1 MNRRR
6 TWINHSVLP
15 AGTVVAVM
23 AAAIVGVVV
32 SAAVVD
38 AAEPN
43 DFNWVDHPRQGF
55 ADLRSG
61 NEPVLRYMYAF
72 DTSTPKRRLETYK
85 VFHHVFGPGTG
96 KLITKGPGGLY
107 THHRGLFVG
116 WRTVT
121 FDGKSLDFWHCKNNV
136 RQRHIR
142 FVSQTG
148 DAHQGGMTARIDW
161 EDAQGHPVIAET
173 RTVRVTRSANKPGR
187 HDSWQIDWSTRLASR
202 RGTIKLDGDR
212 QHAGFQ
218 FRAAQAVA
226 DSKGA
231 RYIRPKGFPQ
241 QPQAYQVDDRKNP
254 NKHINLGWLAM
265 TYLLDGTRYTVEY
278 FEDPSLPKPSHYS
291 ERPYGRFGAFFR
303 ATITPDKPLVM
314 RYRVRI
320 TSGKAPSQK
329 AIQNRYEKFVHDLN
343 AQRKQ

>member
-1 MNRRR
+1 MA
-6 TWINHSVLP
+6 WLV
-15 AGTVVAVM
+15 AGVAVP
-23 AAAIVGVVV
+23 AATAR
-32 SAAVVD
+32 
-38 AAEPN
+38 AAEPAL
-43 DFNWVDHPRQGF
+43 FHWVNHPQRGF

-72 DTSTPKRRLETYK
+72 DTSTPERRLETYK

-136 RQRHIR
+136 RLRHIR
-142 FVSQTG
+142 FVSKTG
-148 DAHQGGMTARIDW
+148 DAHHGSMTARVDW
-161 EDAQGHPVIAET
+161 EDAQGRPVIAET
-173 RTVRVTRSANKPGR
+173 RTLRVTRSANKSGR
-187 HDSWQIDWSTRLASR
+187 HDSWQIDWSTLLASR

-241 QPQAYQVDDRKNP
+241 QPQAYQVNDRKTP
-254 NKHINLGWLAM
+254 NEHINLGWLAM
-265 TYLLDGTRYTVEY
+265 TCLLDGTRYTIEY
-278 FEDPSLPKPSHYS
+278 FEDPSLPKPSRYS
-291 ERPYGRFGAFFR
+291 ERPYGRFGAFFQ
-303 ATITPDKPLVM
+303 ATITPNKPLAM
-314 RYRVRI
+314 RYRVRV
-320 TSGKAPSQK
+320 TTGEAPSQGEIQHRYDTFVKELK
-329 AIQNRYEKFVHDLN
+329 A
-343 AQRKQ
+343 RKQKQ